1 MTGTASP
8 NREGTGNISLLIR
21 ANHGHIGAM
30 TSSTRQPM
38 FNAPPW
44 SLRLA
49 GLLLLIHLA
58 FFLMPDDLANTIG
71 SVLVFV
77 PAALDAGIPYYWTLL
92 TYALIHADV
101 VHVGFNAALLLALG
115 SYVERTVGGTLF
127 LLIFSLC
134 AIGGA
139 LAFWVLSGNGVML
152 GASGG
157 VDGLMGAA
165 AVLLYRNRDADPRAR
180 MMMVM
185 VCIVVVMNLLM
196 AFSGGTGVA
205 WQAHL
210 GGLFCGLVYGYAVQN
225 RAPRGIIR

>member
-1 MTGTASP
+1 
-8 NREGTGNISLLIR
+8 
-21 ANHGHIGAM
+21 
-30 TSSTRQPM
+30 M

-58 FFLMPDDLANTIG
+58 FFLMPDNLANTVG

-77 PAALDAGIPYYWTLL
+77 PDELDASIPHVWTLF
-92 TYALIHADV
+92 TYALVHADLL
-101 VHVGFNAALLLALG
+101 HVGFNAAFLLALG
-115 SYVERTVGGTLF
+115 SYVERTLGGGLF

-139 LAFWVLSGNGVML
+139 LAFWVLNGHGVML

-165 AVLLYRNRDADPRAR
+165 AVLLYRNRDIDPRAR

-205 WQAHL
+205 WEAHL
-210 GGLFCGLVYGYAVQN
+210 GGLFCGMAYGYAVQD
-225 RAPRGIIR
+225 RAPRRFIR